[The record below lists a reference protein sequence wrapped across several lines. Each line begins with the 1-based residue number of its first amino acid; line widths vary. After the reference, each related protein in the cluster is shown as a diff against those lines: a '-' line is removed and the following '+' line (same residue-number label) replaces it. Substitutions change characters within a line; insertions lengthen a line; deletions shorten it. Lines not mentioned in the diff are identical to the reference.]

1 MIWGC
6 PLAACALAWGVPLT
20 HSCVNSSILG
30 NSTSTSPPVRKLLSY
45 KEYTLPY
52 YANAVQPLNT
62 GGLSG
67 PLRPDG
73 GSSLERYLADWSERV
88 QQVRD
93 SQPDWVP
100 PLMTLS
106 PLLTELVR
114 WDAYYQQSGNG
125 ARVLNLGAGKGLFLV
140 PTSSNEVDIG
150 LPSYEERR
158 DVAPRFRLD
167 RLSVPA
173 HQATLQYRVL
183 RAIWP
188 ELEVNWTHW
197 LDGTQRGGVN
207 QVFLTSGVIVSSIPV
222 TSSLRTTV
230 GIGYQFAVAPAQ
242 TLKPVQTPTYKNN
255 VVLTARLLF

>member
-67 PLRPDG
+67 PLR
-73 GSSLERYLADWSERV
+73 
-88 QQVRD
+88 
-93 SQPDWVP
+93 PDWVP